1 MAASAPSLLNHVVQH
16 GIAPIVGQ
24 VAQYG
29 LTGAMPGAAAANP
42 GAPRLGLSKDVPTA
56 GNKKWYHFSG
66 YITNVTD
73 ENGHAVNLDDPED
86 FSDARLAGIAA
97 EAYRDMY
104 TLLDSENAESNVRP
118 AMMSALIAGGE
129 IYLSSSIKWN
139 GPGFRKLFPKSP
151 VADALERCSPEKT
164 PLGAKP
170 ELKEEGA
177 MHRTGGN
184 CGEPGALQLYYLKH
198 PPKTPQDPA
207 KFTLP
212 NWSRIVTWE
221 RDRVAKPCGTPNVP
235 NDRFDHVNGKM
246 IRPPTK
252 TEWGCERL
260 TTELNV
266 RAIYDDANTP
276 TPARWHFTA
285 VHVSF

>member
-16 GIAPIVGQ
+16 GITPIISQ

-29 LTGAMPGAAAANP
+29 LTGALPGAAAANP
-42 GAPRLGLSKDVPTA
+42 DAPRLGLSRDTPTA
-56 GNKKWYHFSG
+56 GNKKWWHYSG
-66 YITNVTD
+66 LITHVTD
-73 ENGHAVNLDDPED
+73 ENGHGINLDDPAD

-97 EAYRDMY
+97 EAYTEMT
-104 TLLDSENAESNVRP
+104 TLLDSAHAEDDVRP

-151 VADALERCSPEKT
+151 VADALERCSPAKT
-164 PLGAKP
+164 PLAAKP
-170 ELKEEGA
+170 NLKDEGA

-198 PPKTPQDPA
+198 PPQGNQDPA
-207 KFTLP
+207 KYTLP
-212 NWSRIVTWE
+212 DWSRIVTWE
-221 RDRVAKPCGTPNVP
+221 RNRVAKPCGTPNVP
-235 NDRFDHVNGKM
+235 KDRFENGRM

-266 RAIYDDANTP
+266 RAIYDDVSTP
-276 TPARWHFTA
+276 TPAQWHFTA